1 MGQADVRTLFAG
13 GNRIRV
19 LPDSYCFMLGLKEL
33 ILCDNEVGGSPK
45 GVGERVAVWCRVGCR
60 VYLLFFFACVFAW
73 GMKACQVPAGRM
85 HLISIFWGCG
95 VCRFSAFFA
104 TS

>member
-33 ILCDNEVGGSPK
+33 ILCDNEVGRGSPK
-45 GVGERVAVWCRVGCR
+45 GGGERVAVWCRVGVVCI
-60 VYLLFFFACVFAW
+60 YFFVCVFAW
-73 GMKACQVPAGRM
+73 GMNACLVPAGRN
-85 HLISIFWGCG
+85 I
-95 VCRFSAFFA
+95 
-104 TS
+104 